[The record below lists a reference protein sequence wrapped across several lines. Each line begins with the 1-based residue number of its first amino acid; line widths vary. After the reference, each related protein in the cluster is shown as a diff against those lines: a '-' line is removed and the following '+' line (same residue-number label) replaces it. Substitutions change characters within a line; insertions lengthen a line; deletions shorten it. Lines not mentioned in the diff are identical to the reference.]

1 MGCPLKTKVRNFF
14 IFLRSLSQGGCVSGQ
29 AASFWPC
36 IFATGANAAF
46 APVANELR
54 LVLSLVA

>member
-1 MGCPLKTKVRNFF
+1 M
-14 IFLRSLSQGGCVSGQ
+14 SGQ

-36 IFATGANAAF
+36 IFLSQPLTEVNAAF